1 MYTDEYA
8 ALHDK
13 AVNYLEISG
22 ANEANY
28 CPADISDR
36 ESGHEEDMN
45 VEDAADFDLSD
56 SDLEAETDNI
66 QMKFNTLVT
75 RVLFDMKEH
84 GFKPQDVAQH
94 FNHFPAL
101 EPVYTDAN
109 TSLLN
114 KQVEDIR
121 KKTTLDDVFCI
132 LSDYYSWFNYDLIEN
147 LIETFCAKSE
157 DVKEA
162 LQEFKKNFSKYSKRR
177 VFVIVP
183 RAESSDTESGVRD
196 RIVHFSKWGTDRKR
210 DVKKF
215 IMKVDKRWNMI
226 TVKMLRH
233 IRKTVA
239 GILKVKKHTLHL
251 QSVEDGCFQM
261 TFLIPEFVAATVF
274 PLQFPTEQEP
284 ALLEAGVIELHC
296 DGFDL
301 QLSTPT
307 KKSQDSEPVVC
318 LLVNSEERQR
328 V

>member
-1 MYTDEYA
+1 M
-8 ALHDK
+8 
-13 AVNYLEISG
+13 
-22 ANEANY
+22 
-28 CPADISDR
+28 
-36 ESGHEEDMN
+36 
-45 VEDAADFDLSD
+45 
-56 SDLEAETDNI
+56 
-66 QMKFNTLVT
+66 
-75 RVLFDMKEH
+75 
-84 GFKPQDVAQH
+84 
-94 FNHFPAL
+94 
-101 EPVYTDAN
+101 EPVYTDAK
-109 TSLLN
+109 TSLFN

-147 LIETFCAKSE
+147 LIETFCAESE
-157 DVKEA
+157 DVKKA
-162 LQEFKKNFSKYSKRR
+162 LQEFKKNFSKYSERR

-196 RIVHFSKWGTDRKR
+196 RIVHFSECGTDRKR

-215 IMKVDKRWNMI
+215 IMKVDKRWNTI
-226 TVKMLRH
+226 TVKMLRR

-318 LLVNSEERQR
+318 LLVNSEERQS